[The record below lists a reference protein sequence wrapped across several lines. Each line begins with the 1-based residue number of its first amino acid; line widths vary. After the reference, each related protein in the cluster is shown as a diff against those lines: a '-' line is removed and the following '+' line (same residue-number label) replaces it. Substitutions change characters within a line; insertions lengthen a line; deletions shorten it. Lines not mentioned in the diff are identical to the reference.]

1 MSIESKIAHIATLSG
16 PDLDRAW
23 QQTFGEAAPALSPSL
38 ARRPLAHALQEQVH
52 GALPVAT
59 RRAIEAIASKGIS
72 ALPAAPVSLKPG
84 TRLLREWNGKMHTVL
99 VTDEGFQFDGKTY
112 GSLSTIA
119 EKITGTHWSGPR
131 FFGIR
136 RRSPPPVQSRHEQA

>member
-1 MSIESKIAHIATLSG
+1 MDKRLAHIATLSG

-23 QQTFGEAAPALSPSL
+23 RETFGEAAPMLSPSL
-38 ARRPLAHALQEQVH
+38 LRRALAHAQQEKVH

-59 RRAIEAIASKGIS
+59 RRALDTLASKGVS
-72 ALPAAPVSLKPG
+72 ALPEAPVRLKPG
-84 TRLLREWNGKMHTVL
+84 TRLLREWNGRMHTVL

-119 EKITGTHWSGPR
+119 ERITGAHWSGPR

-136 RRSPPPVQSRHEQA
+136 RRTPPPVQSRHEQA

>member
-1 MSIESKIAHIATLSG
+1 MSIEKKIAHIASLSG

-23 QQTFGEAAPALSPSL
+23 QDTFRKAAPTLSPSL
-38 ARRPLAHALQEQVH
+38 ARRSLAHALQAQVH

-59 RRAIEAIASKGIS
+59 RRALETLASKGVS
-72 ALPAAPVSLKPG
+72 ALPEAPVRLKSG
-84 TRLLREWNGKMHTVL
+84 TRLLRRMHSVL

-119 EKITGTHWSGPR
+119 ERITGAHWSGPR

-136 RRSPPPVQSRHEQA
+136 RRSPPPVQSRHEQT

>member
-1 MSIESKIAHIATLSG
+1 MSMDKRLAHISSLSG

-23 QQTFGEAAPALSPSL
+23 QEAFGEAAPALSPSL
-38 ARRPLAHALQEQVH
+38 TRRVLAHALQEQVH

-59 RRAIEAIASKGIS
+59 RRALETLANKGFA
-72 ALPAAPVSLKPG
+72 ALPEPPVRLKPG
-84 TRLLREWNGKMHTVL
+84 TRLLREWNGRMHSVL

-119 EKITGTHWSGPR
+119 ERITGAHWSGPR

-136 RRSPPPVQSRHEQA
+136 RRTPPPVQSRHEQA